1 MDIKGEGFHMSTF
14 KYWESELEGLKD
26 ASARL
31 ERDYQTQSEAVKID
45 LRRRY
50 DQAIAVAFR
59 AKSIW
64 AGAEVQKFRSWGW
77 MRRGPAQGRTFF
89 SFPPSLP

>member
-1 MDIKGEGFHMSTF
+1 MSTF
-14 KYWESELEGLKD
+14 NTGRASLGLKD

-31 ERDYQTQSEAVKID
+31 EHDSQTQSKRSRFD

-64 AGAEVQKFRSWGW
+64 AGIDEATATLKAYKESKRPKVVVGLFWVS
-77 MRRGPAQGRTFF
+77 A
-89 SFPPSLP
+89 LA

>member
-1 MDIKGEGFHMSTF
+1 MSTF

-64 AGAEVQKFRSWGW
+64 AGAEVQISELGVDAPWARSRSDVLLSFHLRCRELGNE
-77 MRRGPAQGRTFF
+77 GR
-89 SFPPSLP
+89 S